1 MDKQLLNDYK
11 KWLLYSFDNQGF
23 ENYYNLF
30 KALQTST
37 SFGTVTMLKIVKDER
52 PRYTISVASI
62 GEELEVTEKQR
73 VEFLKYLTD
82 NYFKT
87 SEVDEIMVERIRQSD
102 VDKNHK
108 FIEPK
113 NQEYNNNGSQYKV
126 KPHPKETTYFN
137 IRLVISL
144 IFYVIIGGII
154 AYSVISD
161 MSMLFGVLATVP
173 VVLILALMFKIVK
186 GIFVGQIRGN
196 SIRVTKEQF
205 PDIYEIIEEQ
215 ARKINV
221 AVPEIYIMSGEFNAF
236 VTKLSRSHILMI
248 YSEVVET
255 ALRGNYDVLKYLTA
269 HELCH
274 IKQKHLAKEQYL
286 LPSRIVPFLS
296 LAHSRG
302 CEYTCD
308 RAGYDF
314 SPKGSIEGV
323 LIMTTGKEIY
333 SKFNVELH
341 IKNAVENEGFWT
353 WFSEKFLTHPH
364 LYKRLIEIKSY
375 SKYN

>member
-1 MDKQLLNDYK
+1 MNKQLLNDYK

-30 KALQTST
+30 KALETST
-37 SFGTVTMLKIVKDER
+37 SFGTVTILKAFSDEQ
-52 PRYTISVASI
+52 PRYTISVANIS
-62 GEELEVTEKQR
+62 EELEVTEKQK

-87 SEVDEIMVERIRQSD
+87 AEVDEIMAERIRQSD

-113 NQEYNNNGSQYKV
+113 NQSFIDERSLYKV
-126 KPHPKETTYFN
+126 RPHPKETTYFN

-144 IFYVIIGGII
+144 IFYAII
-154 AYSVISD
+154 AGLIVYGIVSD
-161 MSMLFGVLATVP
+161 MSMLFGVLAMVP
-173 VVLILALMFKIVK
+173 IVLVLALMFKFVQ

-205 PDIYEIIEEQ
+205 PEIYEIIEEQ

-221 AVPEIYIMSGEFNAF
+221 AIPEIYIMSGEFNAF
-236 VTKLSRSHILMI
+236 VTKISRSHILLI
-248 YSEVVET
+248 YSEIVET
-255 ALRGNYDVLKYLTA
+255 ALRGNYDVLKYVIA

-274 IKQKHLAKEQYL
+274 IKQKHLSKRTYL
-286 LPSRIVPFLS
+286 LPSKIIPFLS

-323 LIMTTGKEIY
+323 LMLTTGKEIY

-353 WFSEKFLTHPH
+353 WFSEKFMTHPH
-364 LYKRLIEIKSY
+364 LYKRLVEIKAY